1 MRKQLDASL
10 ESITTT
16 SEAITSQVEARTK
29 KLEDES
35 SQVQAFLGKAERS
48 LATKVASEQLTAV
61 KSSFDQRLEEC
72 RSVLM
77 AQMTVVRERVE
88 RSVDDFNQVTI
99 KVPCR
104 PCRRPLSPH
113 RSALIALFL
122 PALPRLTSPCTPP
135 APHHQVEKAARAD
148 DLLPLADAVSRLRTE
163 QNDTSEHLA
172 SKADHESMNT
182 RLEELALEQ
191 KAQHA
196 ALSTKADA
204 GPHNERHE
212 AFVAATRKKMNA
224 LREQSANL
232 GNAITSV
239 EQAVEMV
246 SSVASTKAEEREV
259 AEVARMGE
267 DELSGNKICWNQL
280 HAWLLEPLVP

>member
-1 MRKQLDASL
+1 
-10 ESITTT
+10 
-16 SEAITSQVEARTK
+16 
-29 KLEDES
+29 
-35 SQVQAFLGKAERS
+35 
-48 LATKVASEQLTAV
+48 
-61 KSSFDQRLEEC
+61 
-72 RSVLM
+72 
-77 AQMTVVRERVE
+77 MTVVRERVE

-113 RSALIALFL
+113 RSALIGHRSLS
-122 PALPRLTSPCTPP
+122 ALPRLTSPCTPP
-135 APHHQVEKAARAD
+135 GPHHQVEKAARAD

-163 QNDTSEHLA
+163 QNDTSKHLA

-212 AFVAATRKKMNA
+212 AFVAATRKEMNA
-224 LREQSANL
+224 LRAQ
-232 GNAITSV
+232 
-239 EQAVEMV
+239 M
-246 SSVASTKAEEREV
+246 
-259 AEVARMGE
+259 
-267 DELSGNKICWNQL
+267 
-280 HAWLLEPLVP
+280 